1 MASIFCPDC
10 GAKATYTLNKPKFC
24 QSCGIQFGK
33 VSTASPVTDELE
45 TQEEENI
52 PLLDKLEY
60 SVDLE
65 GGNTTLGDLFNNPV
79 DPAQIDTSSA
89 TTPQKGKKRKRQSK
103 KDFLVKSMAECASR
117 RQPHTTEDGT
127 E

>member
-33 VSTASPVTDELE
+33 VSTASTTTHEPE

-52 PLLDKLEY
+52 PSLDQLEY
-60 SVDLE
+60 SIDLE
-65 GGNTTLGDLFNNPV
+65 DGHTTLGDLFNNPLNPNELNTS
-79 DPAQIDTSSA
+79 PAGSL
-89 TTPQKGKKRKRQSK
+89 KGGRKRKKQSK
-103 KDFLVKSMAECASR
+103 KDFLTKSMAECASR
-117 RQPHTTEDGT
+117 RKPHTTEDGA
-127 E
+127 

>member
-33 VSTASPVTDELE
+33 VSTASTVTDELK
-45 TQEEENI
+45 TQEEEDI
-52 PLLDKLEY
+52 PSLDKIEY

-65 GGNTTLGDLFNNPV
+65 DGNTTLGDLLNNPM
-79 DPAQIDTSSA
+79 DPGQIDTSGA
-89 TTPQKGKKRKRQSK
+89 TTLQKGKKRKRQSK
-103 KDFLVKSMAECASR
+103 KDFLVKSMAECASS
-117 RQPHTTEDGT
+117 RQPHTTKDGT

>member
-10 GAKATYTLNKPKFC
+10 GARATYTLNKPKFC

-33 VSTASPVTDELE
+33 VSTASNVTDELE
-45 TQEEENI
+45 TQEEEDI
-52 PLLDKLEY
+52 PSLDKLEY

-65 GGNTTLGDLFNNPV
+65 SGNTTLGDLFNNPM
-79 DPAQIDTSSA
+79 DPAQVDTSSA
-89 TTPQKGKKRKRQSK
+89 TTPQKGGKRKKQSK
-103 KDFLVKSMAECASR
+103 KDFLAQSMAECASS
-117 RQPHTTEDGT
+117 RQSHITEDGA

>member
-33 VSTASPVTDELE
+33 VSTAATITDELE
-45 TQEEENI
+45 TQEEGDV
-52 PLLDKLEY
+52 PSLDKLEY

-65 GGNTTLGDLFNNPV
+65 TSNTTLGDLFNSPL
-79 DPAQIDTSSA
+79 DPGQIDKSSA
-89 TTPQKGKKRKRQSK
+89 SSPEKGRKINKQNK
-103 KDFLVKSMAECASR
+103 KDFLAKSMAECASS
-117 RQPHTTEDGT
+117 RQSHITEDGA